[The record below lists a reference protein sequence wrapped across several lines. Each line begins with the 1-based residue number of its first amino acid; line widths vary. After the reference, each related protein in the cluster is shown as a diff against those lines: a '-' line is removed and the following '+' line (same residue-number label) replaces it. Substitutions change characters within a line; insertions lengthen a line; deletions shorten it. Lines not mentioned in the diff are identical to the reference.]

1 MDSQHSSSKLPVIRA
16 IPALPA
22 GKGISRIAIG
32 SSAFCF
38 VTLKNQA
45 APKCSPRARPNAQ
58 QFAGVAH
65 STKSLRRKGHLPSG
79 CRRRTSSNWLAP
91 RGAQTEKT
99 RIVDRRQRT
108 PCRACK
114 KYARAAKAAEIR
126 IVRQPRRSWEHDM
139 ASTTFNSLWRRLQS
153 GGRDLVQNWWLFTL
167 RGVLGIIFG
176 ILALIFPGPTILSL
190 VLLFS
195 AYMLVDGI
203 FGIISAVRA
212 IRRREDRWG
221 LLIFQGLLDIAT
233 GVVAFLWPGLTVVAF
248 VWLIAAWAIVS
259 GGLMTA
265 AGFRLNMDHGRW
277 WLVLGGLLSLA
288 YGVLLIITP
297 LIGAVVFT
305 WWLGAYALVFGVALV
320 IFSLKLRS
328 RQHERVSPTAVGT
341 AA

>member
-1 MDSQHSSSKLPVIRA
+1 
-16 IPALPA
+16 
-22 GKGISRIAIG
+22 
-32 SSAFCF
+32 
-38 VTLKNQA
+38 
-45 APKCSPRARPNAQ
+45 
-58 QFAGVAH
+58 
-65 STKSLRRKGHLPSG
+65 
-79 CRRRTSSNWLAP
+79 
-91 RGAQTEKT
+91 
-99 RIVDRRQRT
+99 
-108 PCRACK
+108 
-114 KYARAAKAAEIR
+114 
-126 IVRQPRRSWEHDM
+126 M
-139 ASTTFNSLWRRLQS
+139 ASTTFNSTS
-153 GGRDLVQNWWLFTL
+153 GVGSGPAAETLVQNWWLFTL

-212 IRRREDRWG
+212 IRRKEDRWG
-221 LLIFQGLLDIAT
+221 LLIFEGLLSVAT
-233 GVVAFLWPGLTVVAF
+233 GILAFLWPGLTVVAF

-265 AGFRLNMDHGRW
+265 AGFRLNIEHGRW

>member
-1 MDSQHSSSKLPVIRA
+1 
-16 IPALPA
+16 
-22 GKGISRIAIG
+22 
-32 SSAFCF
+32 
-38 VTLKNQA
+38 
-45 APKCSPRARPNAQ
+45 
-58 QFAGVAH
+58 
-65 STKSLRRKGHLPSG
+65 
-79 CRRRTSSNWLAP
+79 
-91 RGAQTEKT
+91 
-99 RIVDRRQRT
+99 
-108 PCRACK
+108 
-114 KYARAAKAAEIR
+114 
-126 IVRQPRRSWEHDM
+126 M
-139 ASTTFNSLWRRLQS
+139 ASTTFNSTS
-153 GGRDLVQNWWLFTL
+153 GVGSSPAVETLVQNWWLFTL

-212 IRRREDRWG
+212 IRRKEDRWG
-221 LLIFQGLLDIAT
+221 LLIFEGLLDIAT

-265 AGFRLNMDHGRW
+265 AGVRLNIEHGRW